1 MIQTVNLIK
10 YISIS
15 VEKPLIMNVFY
26 LNELSKKCQQQKYTN
41 VWLKI

>member
-10 YISIS
+10 HISIS

-26 LNELSKKCQQQKYTN
+26 LNELSLMWKKCQQQKYTN
-41 VWLKI
+41 V